1 MDLCVDQNIA
11 VFIGG
16 LALINRCIAEL
27 NVGQDQCPRTHMP
40 SGVQIC
46 PYNTHQ
52 EKQQKPL
59 VCMEKHFLKI
69 LKDCLDKRELSVW
82 WFCFCFCQVVAYS
95 IWLLIRLFSNILIP
109 W

>member
-11 VFIGG
+11 VFISG
-16 LALINRCIAEL
+16 LALIDRCIAVL

-46 PYNTHQ
+46 PYNTHRDQ

-59 VCMEKHFLKI
+59 VYMEKRFLKI
-69 LKDCLDKRELSVW
+69 LQDCLDKREPLVRSLS
-82 WFCFCFCQVVAYS
+82 
-95 IWLLIRLFSNILIP
+95 
-109 W
+109 

>member
-1 MDLCVDQNIA
+1 MLTSNMDLCVDQNIA

-46 PYNTHQ
+46 PYNTQ
-52 EKQQKPL
+52 RDQDQTTE
-59 VCMEKHFLKI
+59 
-69 LKDCLDKRELSVW
+69 
-82 WFCFCFCQVVAYS
+82 A
-95 IWLLIRLFSNILIP
+95 FSLHGETFSENIV
-109 W
+109 